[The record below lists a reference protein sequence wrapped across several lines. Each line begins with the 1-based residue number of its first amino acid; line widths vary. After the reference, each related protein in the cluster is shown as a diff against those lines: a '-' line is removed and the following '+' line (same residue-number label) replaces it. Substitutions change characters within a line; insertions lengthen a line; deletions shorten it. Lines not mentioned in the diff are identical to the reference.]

1 LQHLLPS
8 PLHIAKSLQRI
19 LKRIGHGLPPCR
31 GEVERV
37 KARIVPHRNVD
48 ISLAPAAC
56 AAPGV
61 LREDEV
67 YWTANQPKADR
78 GVSDPHIGRHAATE
92 GARRGSALQA
102 VSQGSPCAEWC
113 GDVGSQAVRLVLRT
127 SQRTSPRSSRPL
139 TPRALRCCF
148 RSRHRIKPA
157 HGLWL
162 KARAPLGRHQWPA
175 FANRLVQDSESSD
188 SIAQM
193 ALVECQ
199 STCPRGRHGE
209 RRSWNA
215 ASNLS
220 AEPRWIRV

>member
-1 LQHLLPS
+1 MEKKSATRPHSPKPHGVVINPLLVATIQRLPQKTTESTFPS
-8 PLHIAKSLQRI
+8 PGTVSPRAAFHVPPGPSNVAMPLATFRTVQPLMVVGLVSG
-19 LKRIGHGLPPCR
+19 KR
-31 GEVERV
+31 
-37 KARIVPHRNVD
+37 
-48 ISLAPAAC
+48 
-56 AAPGV
+56 
-61 LREDEV
+61 
-67 YWTANQPKADR
+67 
-78 GVSDPHIGRHAATE
+78 
-92 GARRGSALQA
+92 
-102 VSQGSPCAEWC
+102 SQGSPCAEWC

-175 FANRLVQDSESSD
+175 FANRLV
-188 SIAQM
+188 
-193 ALVECQ
+193 ECQ

>member
-1 LQHLLPS
+1 MRFTGRQTSRKP
-8 PLHIAKSLQRI
+8 IA
-19 LKRIGHGLPPCR
+19 
-31 GEVERV
+31 
-37 KARIVPHRNVD
+37 
-48 ISLAPAAC
+48 
-56 AAPGV
+56 
-61 LREDEV
+61 
-67 YWTANQPKADR
+67 
-78 GVSDPHIGRHAATE
+78 VSVITTHIGRHAATE

-148 RSRHRIKPA
+148 RSQHRIKPA

>member
-1 LQHLLPS
+1 M
-8 PLHIAKSLQRI
+8 RF
-19 LKRIGHGLPPCR
+19 
-31 GEVERV
+31 
-37 KARIVPHRNVD
+37 
-48 ISLAPAAC
+48 
-56 AAPGV
+56 
-61 LREDEV
+61 
-67 YWTANQPKADR
+67 T
-78 GVSDPHIGRHAATE
+78 GRQTS
-92 GARRGSALQA
+92 RKPIA
-102 VSQGSPCAEWC
+102 VSVITTHRPPRGNGGRPAGFGTPGGIIKESPCAEWC

-175 FANRLVQDSESSD
+175 FANRLV
-188 SIAQM
+188 
-193 ALVECQ
+193 ECQ

-220 AEPRWIRV
+220 AEPRWIRVLVANDPGDKSIVEVTTEYCTAVPAG